1 MFRRYRCG
9 WTNGRTPRPIPI
21 RACWKTSPAR
31 VSGCDGCT
39 DLDGEGPHRLRIG
52 PRPSG
57 PRRYRRCLQPG
68 VLRDVRCRLCRLAGN
83 GAEVAVNVGKTHSG
97 VLTAFSLHL
106 VKNGPVP
113 REIGRLLKQ
122 AEEIRIVADYSG
134 DSISPDDARRL
145 VEAAETFVTTLA
157 TLPGF

>member
-1 MFRRYRCG
+1 MMDAPTLMAKARTACESARALLDREDTDGACNRAYYAMFDAAPAALLA
-9 WTNGRTPRPIPI
+9 T
-21 RACWKTSPAR
+21 RAQI
-31 VSGCDGCT
+31 D
-39 DLDGEGPHRLRIG
+39 
-52 PRPSG
+52 
-57 PRRYRRCLQPG
+57 
-68 VLRDVRCRLCRLAGN
+68 
-83 GAEVAVNVGKTHSG
+83 VNVGKTHSG

-134 DSISPDDARRL
+134 DSISPEDARRL

-157 TLPGF
+157 ALPGL